1 MPKFLLVALL
11 TITFALSAFGY
22 TYKTTYTVPC
32 DQLWPAV
39 KDTLTNPDNYA
50 VESSD
55 DAQMN
60 AAYQVKHTVHAN
72 VSGAILQRTNHVK
85 LVTKGTGCEMQVG
98 SNYSGREHNDRG
110 DFKTRVDESLAK
122 LQAAK
127 PAEPVKPQ
135 DTTK

>member
-98 SNYSGREHNDRG
+98 SNYSGWEHNDRG